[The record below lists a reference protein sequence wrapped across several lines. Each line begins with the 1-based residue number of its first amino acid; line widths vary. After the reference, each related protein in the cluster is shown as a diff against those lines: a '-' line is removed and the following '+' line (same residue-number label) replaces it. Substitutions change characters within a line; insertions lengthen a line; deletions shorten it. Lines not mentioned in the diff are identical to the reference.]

1 MASHAATAAALALER
16 ALQGTAWATEPEAA
30 APDIE
35 AEAAVD
41 TAAVDIFDELAKV
54 KALLALRRAP
64 VTPPLM
70 KKTTEAE
77 ASDVEATTEAE
88 AAGQKTE
95 ATHGADSRTA
105 EHKTEAAAAEH
116 KQAANEKRGAD
127 KRAAYPSWDEP
138 SWQTAWEIWPPSSAV
153 ADIWPAAS
161 ASDADIWP
169 AASASGATA
178 AGSAKGAT
186 AAGSAEDDLAGA
198 TPASSTDR
206 LSAARE
212 SEFYNNRNCRNKR
225 GGKNATWVTARLRAM
240 KSGENMHLRH
250 ARNPKPF
257 PNPM

>member
-1 MASHAATAAALALER
+1 
-16 ALQGTAWATEPEAA
+16 
-30 APDIE
+30 
-35 AEAAVD
+35 
-41 TAAVDIFDELAKV
+41 
-54 KALLALRRAP
+54 
-64 VTPPLM
+64 M

-127 KRAAYPSWDEP
+127 KRAADPSWDEP
-138 SWQTAWEIWPPSSAV
+138 YWQTAWESWPPSSAV

-178 AGSAKGAT
+178 AASASGAT
-186 AAGSAEDDLAGA
+186 AAASGPIMSKLYGATKDGLHQLRQERQQLDLPEEDLAGA

-206 LSAARE
+206 LSDARE
-212 SEFYNNRNCRNKR
+212 SEFYNNRNCRKKR
-225 GGKNATWVTARLRAM
+225 RKKCGLGDGQIASNEIWR
-240 KSGENMHLRH
+240 EH
-250 ARNPKPF
+250 ASVERTQPKAVSEPDVSICRRCNNNRSVAEGVQRIQRNSL
-257 PNPM
+257 